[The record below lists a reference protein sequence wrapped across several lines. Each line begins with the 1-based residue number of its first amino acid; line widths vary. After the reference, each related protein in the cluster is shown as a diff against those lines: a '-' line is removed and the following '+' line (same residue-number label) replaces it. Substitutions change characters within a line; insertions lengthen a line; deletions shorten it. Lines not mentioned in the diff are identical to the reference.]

1 MKVSKLLLMGT
12 VAAVAMGGLHGCTE
26 GDQTSISLNSTS
38 AGGGNTGNN
47 TISTGCPDSFT
58 TARPQTDDG
67 QDVCQLN
74 NVIVSDVTLTN
85 NIIWRINGRVTVGNG
100 DGELQDATTLTN
112 GDPLL
117 NVTMTINAGTQIVAA
132 DAFTPATFSN
142 LNITRGS
149 RILANGTEADPII
162 FSSEDEGFDGNQ
174 EWGGLVISGFAPH
187 NVCGAG
193 TCNVDGEANAG
204 FIGGNDANDDSGVLR
219 YVIVAEAGEIINND
233 GDEINGI
240 SFNAVGN
247 ATTVEYIQVHGN
259 TDDGVEFYG
268 GTVNA
273 RYVVL
278 TANQDD
284 SLDWDEGYSGNIQYL
299 LVVQAAGS
307 GDFCLEA
314 DTLSGGSNPPPESVP
329 TIANATFVCA
339 GDPEGE
345 AFNLKE
351 DTGGFFHHTI
361 IDRPE
366 TAGVGAPDF
375 CLLVAADTQD
385 NRNISL
391 GVNQFICD
399 DDMTFELAPGGTPSI
414 STTTVASV
422 EPALNALFASTAAEA
437 NNIAM
442 TDFDTFNGAFA
453 ASNADSGF
461 LDMTDYIGAV
471 DPDATEAWWAG
482 WTLPGTVVAP

>member
-1 MKVSKLLLMGT
+1 MKISKLLLMGT

-26 GDQTSISLNSTS
+26 GDQTSIALNSTS
-38 AGGGNTGNN
+38 GNDNTGNN

-58 TARPQTDDG
+58 TARPRTDDG

-85 NIIWRINGRVTVGNG
+85 NIVWRINGRVTVGNG
-100 DGELQDATTLTN
+100 DNELQDATTLVN

-117 NVTMTINAGTQIVAA
+117 NVTMTINPGTQLVGA

-149 RILANGTEADPII
+149 RIVANGTESDPII

-204 FIGGNDANDDSGVLR
+204 FIGGDDPNDDSGVLR

-240 SFNAVGN
+240 SFNAVGDG
-247 ATTVEYIQVHGN
+247 TVVEYVQVHGN
-259 TDDGVEFYG
+259 ADDGVEFYG

-273 RYVVL
+273 RYLVL

-284 SLDWDEGYSGNIQYL
+284 TVDWDEGYSGNIQYL
-299 LVVQAAGS
+299 LVIQAAGA

-314 DTLSGGSNPPPESVP
+314 DTLSGGSTTPPFSVP
-329 TIANATFVCA
+329 NIANATFICA

-351 DTGGFFHHTI
+351 NTGGFFHHTI
-361 IDRPE
+361 IDV
-366 TAGVGAPDF
+366 ADSVASPDV
-375 CLLVAADTQD
+375 CLLVDGADTQAQRN
-385 NRNISL
+385 NRL
-391 GVNQFICD
+391 AVNQFICD
-399 DDMTFELAPGGTPSI
+399 ATTFETTTDPVVAAAI
-414 STTTVASV
+414 DTTTVSQV
-422 EPALNALFASTAAEA
+422 DPALNALFASTAAEA
-437 NNIAM
+437 NNI
-442 TDFDTFNGAFA
+442 TPTNFTTFNGTF
-453 ASNADSGF
+453 SNANADTTF
-461 LDMTDYIGAV
+461 LEETDYIGAV
-471 DPDATEAWWAG
+471 DPDATTAWWDG
-482 WTLPGTVVAP
+482 WTLDGTVVAP